1 MGFRES
7 NYKLKKYVHNLAHA
21 KSLNKTTLANI
32 NKIVTLMREVKNQAA
47 RKIQRKFRN
56 RRRT

>member
-1 MGFRES
+1 MKS
-7 NYKLKKYVHNLAHA
+7 AKYNLNKYVYTLAGKPLH
-21 KSLNKTTLANI
+21 KTTLAEI
-32 NKIVTLMREVKNQAA
+32 NKIVTLIHALKNQAA